1 MFRLT
6 QIIGGTLVL
15 AGVVAVAFAYFYWNT
30 AVHYGSM
37 AINYARYLD
46 APKGT
51 LTTEVALVPHVQ
63 RCGTIFAR
71 YDLDAGFVQE
81 GQIH

>member
-46 APKGT
+46 APKGYSYDRSRSGSPRST
-51 LTTEVALVPHVQ
+51 L
-63 RCGTIFAR
+63 RNYICSI
-71 YDLDAGFVQE
+71 
-81 GQIH
+81 